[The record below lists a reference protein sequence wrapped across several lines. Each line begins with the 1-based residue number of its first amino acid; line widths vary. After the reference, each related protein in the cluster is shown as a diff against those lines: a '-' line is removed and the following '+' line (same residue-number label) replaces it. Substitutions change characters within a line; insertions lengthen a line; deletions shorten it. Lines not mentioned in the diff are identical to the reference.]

1 MAEITL
7 SDYVGYIFSE
17 IVRARDIADRE
28 SKRIAL
34 IYAQDQIM
42 QYFSVPR
49 FKIPEMELTI
59 PVLISGARFSTTV
72 NFVMSKE
79 DFKTFITGK
88 LNNIIRSISLR
99 KRDINFFVVDRR
111 ILGNEV
117 KRILKAETSEG
128 TIGEFYDLLAT
139 NQDPSEPENII
150 QEKWYEVFSQRIQEA
165 KLVEEYKK
173 HYPNNELFKQTL
185 LEIIDKV
192 KQNTIVSQTKITNL
206 LVNPETNAVKNGSNE
221 ASVFIVKAKITEEG
235 IFIKTIRDKDTGEEK
250 QITEFE

>member
-72 NFVMSKE
+72 NFIMSKG
-79 DFKTFITGK
+79 DFKTFITSK
-88 LNNIIRSISLR
+88 LTNIIRSITL
-99 KRDINFFVVDRR
+99 KRRDFNIFVVDRR
-111 ILGNEV
+111 ILGGEN
-117 KRILKAETSEG
+117 KRILKADISEG
-128 TIGEFYDLLAT
+128 SIDEFFDLLES
-139 NQDPSEPENII
+139 NQDPSQPDNII
-150 QEKWYEVFSQRIQEA
+150 QEKWYDIFTQRIQEA
-165 KLVEEYKK
+165 RLAEEYKK
-173 HYPNNELFKQTL
+173 HFPNNELFKQTL
-185 LEIIDKV
+185 IEVTEKV

-206 LVNPETNAVKNGSNE
+206 LVNPETNVVKNGSNE
-221 ASVFIVKAKITEEG
+221 NSVFIVKAKITEEG

>member
-59 PVLISGARFSTTV
+59 PVLISGARFSTIVT
-72 NFVMSKE
+72 FVMTKS
-79 DFKTFITGK
+79 DFKSFISSK
-88 LNNIIRSISLR
+88 LNNIIRSIQLK
-99 KRDINFFVVDRR
+99 KRDINIFVVDRR
-111 ILGNEV
+111 ILGSE
-117 KRILKAETSEG
+117 KKQPLKADTSDASMD
-128 TIGEFYDLLAT
+128 EFFDLLAT
-139 NQDPSEPENII
+139 NQDPSQPDNII
-150 QEKWYEVFSQRIQEA
+150 QEKWFEIFSQRISEA
-165 KLVEEYKK
+165 KLVEDYKK
-173 HYPNNELFKQTL
+173 YFPANELFKLTL
-185 LEIIDKV
+185 ADVIDKV
-192 KQNTIVSQTKITNL
+192 KQNTIVAQTKIENL
-206 LVNPETNAVKNGSNE
+206 LVNPETNVVKNGSSE
-221 ASVFIVKAKITEEG
+221 SSVFIVKAKITEEG
-235 IFIKTIRDKDTGEEK
+235 IFIKTIRDKDTGEVK